1 MNSGFLKTLALSIVL
16 TIVLV
21 VAVNV
26 IGDFAVRPNPG
37 YSPDQVAGEQ
47 PAAQKQVE
55 AQAPAAAVV
64 AATPVAT
71 DLSSL
76 LASVDPA
83 DAKKA
88 FRACKSCHAS
98 TEDGRKL
105 VGPNLWNVVGRDK
118 GSQEGY
124 KYSAGLASLGG
135 QWTYDDLD
143 AFLSNPRGYVKGTK
157 MAFKGF
163 SKPEGRAKV
172 IAYLRS
178 LSANPKPLP

>member
-1 MNSGFLKTLALSIVL
+1 MSSGFLKALGLSIIL

-37 YSPDQVAGEQ
+37 YSPAQVAGEK
-47 PAAQKQVE
+47 PAAQKQAE
-55 AQAPAAAVV
+55 AQTPAAA
-64 AATPVAT
+64 AAPEAT
-71 DLSSL
+71 DLPTL
-76 LASVDPA
+76 LASIDPA
-83 DAKKA
+83 AAKKA
-88 FRACKSCHAS
+88 FRACKSCHTA
-98 TEDGRKL
+98 TEGGRKL

-118 GSQEGY
+118 ASQEGY

-135 QWTYDDLD
+135 QWTYKDLD
-143 AFLSNPRGYVKGTK
+143 AFLSNPRGYAKGTK

-163 SKPEGRAKV
+163 SKPEGRAKI

-178 LSANPKPLP
+178 LSADPKPLP

>member
-1 MNSGFLKTLALSIVL
+1 MNSGFLKTLGLSIVL
-16 TIVLV
+16 TVVLI

-37 YSPDQVAGEQ
+37 YSPVQVAGEQ
-47 PAAQKQVE
+47 PAAK
-55 AQAPAAAVV
+55 AQASVAPVVTAA
-64 AATPVAT
+64 PEAT

-76 LASVDPA
+76 LANVAPA

-88 FRACKSCHAS
+88 YRACKSCHTA
-98 TEDGRKL
+98 TEGGRKL
-105 VGPNLWNVVGRDK
+105 VGPNLWDVVGRDK

-135 QWTYDDLD
+135 QWTYEDLD
-143 AFLSNPRGYVKGTK
+143 AFLSNPRGYIKGTK

-178 LSANPKPLP
+178 LSADPKPLP